1 MRVLWARFDRG
12 EPVWYRR
19 CMPGLVWGL
28 GEVWGTG
35 SPSIY
40 LVKFAKI
47 TIMALA
53 TLLSLIKVRASTY
66 IAFVL
71 CQAQFLIH
79 LSYYDYH
86 HIT

>member
-1 MRVLWARFDRG
+1 
-12 EPVWYRR
+12 
-19 CMPGLVWGL
+19 MPGLVWGL